1 MKNTIMRSLVLKKG
15 KKIHSEISEKVWF
28 VLLIFLFEP
37 TIFVKIPKLN
47 YLFIFGICVTFLYA
61 LYSFIIKNKKVSK
74 LIVIMFFYRMSLLI
88 PTIINDGDIIKWGY
102 QSLNHITVFMMIELG
117 FERNRDRTL
126 KSLQNILITYLS
138 INLVLYLKYPDGI
151 LNEFWGLHFLG
162 IRTRFTDY
170 LFLLIFISMIRWD
183 MDKDKKFNI
192 FCIIISL
199 ITMFKA
205 WISTAIVG
213 IIIVVLMYYF
223 ISKYFKKI
231 NPRIFLTLAF
241 IIVVS
246 ITFFR
251 VQNLFSIFIEEV
263 LHKSVSLTGRTE
275 IWDLSYDYI
284 DDNLFFGHGYKND
297 GNFVYW
303 RGEYWQGH
311 NQFIQILYEGG
322 IVNLIIF
329 VILLYSAIP
338 KIKEVNKEYRIMISF
353 LFSYVVMMISEIY
366 AYYPTLYAFLAIFYY
381 YYKFEKEECKN
392 E

>member
-15 KKIHSEISEKVWF
+15 KKIHTEISEKVWF

-102 QSLNHITVFMMIELG
+102 QSLNHITVFIMIELG

-263 LHKSVSLTGRTE
+263 LHKSVSLTESGVE
-275 IWDLSYDYI
+275 KVEKI
-284 DDNLFFGHGYKND
+284 FHD